1 MQLNRFLVVFV
12 VIAASLAACGDD
24 KSSVGTTS
32 ESAATTTQT
41 AVTTTQLAVST
52 TTGPVAPTT
61 SEPMQLEQPA
71 IWPAADVVFDTP
83 EAAAADFLAK
93 VFGDGP
99 VLGEFASGDQRSG
112 EIEVF
117 ASVDGAAIST
127 PRSVLALRMLGPSDG
142 WFVIAAM
149 SDLATITVPDS
160 MSVIAAGPVTVEGV
174 ARGFEA
180 TVVVSAFL
188 AGRPDTE
195 FGEQVTMAGNFGVAL
210 PYSVSFDLSGAS
222 PGDVVV
228 LLVRGGAG
236 LETDPGDFGAIAVVI
251 GN

>member
-1 MQLNRFLVVFV
+1 MQRNRILAVAVT
-12 VIAASLAACGDD
+12 AALLAACGVD
-24 KSSVGTTS
+24 KSSGGTTS
-32 ESAATTTQT
+32 QSAATTTQT
-41 AVTTTQLAVST
+41 AAATTQAAAT
-52 TTGPVAPTT
+52 PEPVAPTT
-61 SEPMQLEQPA
+61 TGPMQLEQPA

-149 SDLATITVPDS
+149 SDLATITVPGA
-160 MSVIAAGPVTVEGV
+160 MSVVAAGPITVEGV
-174 ARGFEA
+174 AHGFEA
-180 TVVVSAFL
+180 NVVVSAFV

-195 FGEQVTMAGNFGVAL
+195 FGKQVTMAGNFGVAL

-222 PGDVVV
+222 AGDVMV